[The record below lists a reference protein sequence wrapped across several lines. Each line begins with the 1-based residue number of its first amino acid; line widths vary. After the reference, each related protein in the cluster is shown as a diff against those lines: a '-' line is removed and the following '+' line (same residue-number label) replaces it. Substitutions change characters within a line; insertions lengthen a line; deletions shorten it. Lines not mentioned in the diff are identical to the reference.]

1 MARKQW
7 LLVGLAAVLTACSG
21 LRTGLLRTGPWRSR
35 GYGRAPGYGY
45 VFDIARDGAEK
56 TRLTSYEQTSV
67 SCLRGTCWHRWA
79 AMARQRPLVRRVRS
93 SWSSAGK
100 EAI

>member
-7 LLVGLAAVLTACSG
+7 LLVGLAAVLTACSVPDRASG
-21 LRTGLLRTGPWRSR
+21 DRTVAIEGIWQS
-35 GYGRAPGYGY
+35 AGYGY
-45 VFDIARDGAEK
+45 VFDIARDSAGK

-67 SCLRGTCWHRWA
+67 SCLRGTCWHQWA
-79 AMARQRPLVRRVRS
+79 AMAMQRPLVRRVRS

-100 EAI
+100 GTI